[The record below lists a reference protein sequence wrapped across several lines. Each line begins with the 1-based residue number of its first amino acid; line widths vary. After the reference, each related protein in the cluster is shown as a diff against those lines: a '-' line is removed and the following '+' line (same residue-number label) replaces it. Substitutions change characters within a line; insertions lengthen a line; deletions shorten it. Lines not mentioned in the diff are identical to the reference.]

1 MDRTLVAAVALALLA
16 GCPTRVPIRPD
27 AFDKGQ
33 HAAILL
39 LHAYGKINPFQHDSV
54 KGGAVLDATPVL
66 AAVRPVIID
75 AMARNP
81 HFRLVPEQR
90 VFAAPSYV
98 ALSAAPG
105 SWGYISPPPYKSA
118 TNESLYPI
126 VAREVGADMAMGLM
140 LQFTYMPVSGA
151 AMVTLSIGVIG
162 SDGRGIWT
170 GGSVGISELPIDVT
184 SATPQAR
191 IEAFKDAARKAM
203 VRLEQAMT
211 EQLAEQRASIR

>member
-1 MDRTLVAAVALALLA
+1 MERTLVAAVAVALLA
-16 GCPTRVPIRPD
+16 GCPTRIPIRPD

-39 LHAYGKINPFQHDSV
+39 LHAYGKISPFQHHSV
-54 KGGAVLDATPVL
+54 KGGAELDATPVL

-81 HFRLVPEQR
+81 HFRLVPEER

-140 LQFTYMPVSGA
+140 LQFTYMPDSGA
-151 AMVTLSIGVIG
+151 AMVTLSIGAIG

-170 GGSVGISELPIDVT
+170 GGSVGVSELPIDVT

-211 EQLAEQRASIR
+211 EQLAEQRASLR

>member
-1 MDRTLVAAVALALLA
+1 MKRTLLAAVAVAWLA
-16 GCPTRVPIRPD
+16 GCPTRIPIRPD

-33 HAAILL
+33 RAAILL
-39 LHAYGKINPFQHDSV
+39 LHAYGKINPLQHDSI
-54 KGGAVLDATPVL
+54 KGGAVLDAAPVL

-81 HFRLVPEQR
+81 HFRLVPEER

-98 ALSAAPG
+98 ALGAAPG

-118 TNESLYPI
+118 TDESLYPV

-140 LQFTYMPVSGA
+140 LQFTYMPASGA
-151 AMVTLSIGVIG
+151 AMVTISVGAIGA
-162 SDGRGIWT
+162 DGRGLWT
-170 GGSVGISELPIDVT
+170 GGASGVSALPVDVT

-191 IEAFKDAARKAM
+191 SEAFKDAARKAM
-203 VRLEQAMT
+203 VRLEEAMT
-211 EQLAEQRASIR
+211 EQLAEQRASLR